1 MPDYPE
7 SERLAALFD
16 EGPDAVLVVDEDSRI
31 CRANDRVRD
40 LFGYEPDE
48 LEGASLDVLVPDAVE
63 DHASLVD
70 AYFDDPESRPMGA
83 GLDLAARRKDGST
96 FPVDISL
103 SPVDSED
110 DDDDDGDTAAA
121 IAAVRD
127 VSEQHSLR
135 RKYRTLLETA
145 PDAAFVVGVEDGE
158 VLEANRAAA
167 ALVGEPEDDLDGRH
181 YSVVFPEGPNGRYV
195 DLFSLDPGERVRRSR
210 FENGDDI
217 LVVTAD
223 GERVPVEVSAQRVDV
238 AGDGVVLAMLRDVSE
253 RREYERE
260 LNRQIDRLE
269 RVAQVLSHDLR
280 NPLNVAEGNVE
291 LAMETGETDRLRAV
305 ESAHERMREI
315 IDEALTMVH
324 TGSDIETVDPVDVGE
339 FAARCWANVATD
351 GATLEVVSPGIVYA
365 DEDRFAH
372 LFENLYRNAVDH
384 GGEGV
389 TVRVGVT
396 DGGFFVEDDGPGI
409 PAEDR
414 EAVFELGWTTED
426 VGSGLGLNI
435 VADIAAAHDW
445 TVGVAESEAGG
456 ARFEFADVRTAPYDD
471 TFAIADDD
479 DDDDN
484 NNDDDDNNDDDN
496 NDDDDEADGDG
507 DGADGSDSE

>member
-1 MPDYPE
+1 MTVSDADYRSMSEYPE
-7 SERLAALFD
+7 TERLASLFD
-16 EGPDAVLVVDEDSRI
+16 EGPDAILVVDEDSTIR
-31 CRANDRVRD
+31 RANDRVRD

-48 LEGASLDVLVPDAVE
+48 LVGSSVGVLVPDDVE

-70 AYFDDPESRPMGA
+70 AYFEAPESRPMGA
-83 GLDLAARRKDGST
+83 GLELQARRKDGST

-103 SPVDSED
+103 SPVESES
-110 DDDDDGDTAAA
+110 GENAAA

-135 RKYRTLLETA
+135 RKYRTLLDTA
-145 PDAAFVVGVEDGE
+145 PDAAFVVAVDDGE

-167 ALVGEPEDDLDGRH
+167 ALVGEPEADLVGRH
-181 YSVVFPEGPNGRYV
+181 YSDVFPERPNARYV
-195 DLFSLDPGERVRRSR
+195 DLFSLDPGECVRCSR

-217 LVVTAD
+217 LVVTDD

-238 AGDGVVLAMLRDVSE
+238 AGDGVVLAMLRDVAE

-291 LAMETGETDRLRAV
+291 LARETGDTDRLRAV
-305 ESAHERMREI
+305 ESAHDRMREI
-315 IDEALTMVH
+315 IEEALTMVR
-324 TGSDIETVDPVDVGE
+324 TGSDIETVEPVDVGE
-339 FAARCWANVATD
+339 FAAQCWANVATD
-351 GATLEVVSPGIVYA
+351 SASLDVVAPGIVYA
-365 DEDRFAH
+365 DEERFSH
-372 LFENLYRNAVDH
+372 LFENLYRNAIEH
-384 GGEGV
+384 GGENV

-396 DGGFFVEDDGPGI
+396 DSGFFVEDDGPGI
-409 PAEDR
+409 PPEDR
-414 EAVFELGWTTED
+414 ESVFELGWTTED

-445 TVGVAESEAGG
+445 TPTVTDSDSGG
-456 ARFEFADVRTAPYDD
+456 ARFEFAGVRTAPYDES
-471 TFAIADDD
+471 FAI
-479 DDDDN
+479 
-484 NNDDDDNNDDDN
+484 
-496 NDDDDEADGDG
+496 DGDG
-507 DGADGSDSE
+507 DSERNGGQSGREDTDGSN

>member
-1 MPDYPE
+1 MSDYPE
-7 SERLAALFD
+7 TERLAALFD

-48 LEGASLDVLVPDAVE
+48 LEGASLDVLVPDDVE

-103 SPVDSED
+103 SPIESGDGSGDGGDSDDDD
-110 DDDDDGDTAAA
+110 DDDDDGSETAAA

-145 PDAAFVVGVEDGE
+145 PDAAFVVGVADGE

-167 ALVGEPEDDLDGRH
+167 ALVGEAEDDLVGRH

-238 AGDGVVLAMLRDVSE
+238 AGEGVVLAMLRDVSE

-291 LAMETGETDRLRAV
+291 LAMETGDTDRLRAV
-305 ESAHERMREI
+305 ESAHDRMREI

-324 TGSDIETVDPVDVGE
+324 SGSDIETVDPVDVGE

-351 GATLEVVSPGIVYA
+351 GATLDVVSPGIVYA
-365 DEDRFAH
+365 DEDRFTH
-372 LFENLYRNAVDH
+372 LFENLYRNAVEH
-384 GGEGV
+384 GGEDV
-389 TVRVGVT
+389 AVRVGVT
-396 DGGFFVEDDGPGI
+396 DGGFFVADDGPGI

-435 VADIAAAHDW
+435 VADIAAAHGW
-445 TVGVAESEAGG
+445 TVDVAESDTGG
-456 ARFEFADVRTAPYDD
+456 ARFDFSDVRTAPYDD
-471 TFAIADDD
+471 TFAVADDSGGG
-479 DDDDN
+479 
-484 NNDDDDNNDDDN
+484 
-496 NDDDDEADGDG
+496 GDG
-507 DGADGSDSE
+507 SGDGSAGGE